1 MGCMVRIGCLVF
13 VVGRVYLL
21 GHEETGESGIISV
34 YGSKAVYR
42 ESFGA
47 FVGGAGKLMP
57 LLLAFI
63 MLSILDNWQR
73 RFLSVSR
80 SRIYHCM
87 AACLLPLIGWEAM
100 SSCVMVNQ
108 KVRKHSCQT
117 TGGDFCARSCLL
129 VLLFLLMIRFM

>member
-47 FVGGAGKLMP
+47 S
-57 LLLAFI
+57 
-63 MLSILDNWQR
+63 LS
-73 RFLSVSR
+73 
-80 SRIYHCM
+80 
-87 AACLLPLIGWEAM
+87 
-100 SSCVMVNQ
+100 
-108 KVRKHSCQT
+108 
-117 TGGDFCARSCLL
+117 
-129 VLLFLLMIRFM
+129 